1 MTMCWPQGW
10 PGSCSGLTR
19 TGCRR
24 LAMPRLHGICISE
37 HGGQASPTARRGMRC
52 MRRRL
57 GRCCM
62 GKQWIY
68 AAALL
73 AAGAVGWAVNG
84 WRLGEQMAEQHAEH
98 IDLLRRT
105 AEANAQIILQQQADQ
120 QAQAQRLAELDTK
133 HTQELSY
140 ALQENRRLE
149 DLYSDADDERRRLRI
164 EVIVARNDAT
174 VSAIAGAGSM
184 GDAASL
190 ELSGEAGR
198 TVWDIRRGMIEDRE
212 KLEYLQ
218 EWARAGSDYGAA
230 SSQPPVDP

>member
-1 MTMCWPQGW
+1 MMTCWPQGSLD
-10 PGSCSGLTR
+10 SCSGLTR

-37 HGGQASPTARRGMRC
+37 HGAQASRTGRRGMRC
-52 MRRRL
+52 MRKRSGRR
-57 GRCCM
+57 CM

-84 WRLGEQMAEQHAEH
+84 RRLGEQMAEQRAEH

-133 HTQELSY
+133 HTQELSH

-149 DLYSDADDERRRLRI
+149 GLYSRADDERRRLRI
-164 EVIVARNDAT
+164 EVIV
-174 VSAIAGAGSM
+174 
-184 GDAASL
+184 
-190 ELSGEAGR
+190 
-198 TVWDIRRGMIEDRE
+198 DR
-212 KLEYLQ
+212 K
-218 EWARAGSDYGAA
+218 S
-230 SSQPPVDP
+230 VV

>member
-37 HGGQASPTARRGMRC
+37 HGGQASRTARRGMRC
-52 MRRRL
+52 MRKRS

-62 GKQWIY
+62 GRQWIY
-68 AAALL
+68 GAAIS
-73 AAGAVGWAVNG
+73 AAFIAGWLIQS
-84 WRLGEQMAEQHAEH
+84 WRLGEKLAEQRAEH

-105 AEANAQIILQQQADQ
+105 AEANARVILQQQADQ
-120 QAQAQRLAELDTK
+120 QAQAQRLAELDIK
-133 HTQELSY
+133 HTQELSH

-149 DLYSDADDERRRLRI
+149 DLYSRADDDRRRLRI

-174 VSAIAGAGSM
+174 VSAIASAGSV
-184 GDAASL
+184 GDATSL
-190 ELSGEAGR
+190 ELSGAAGR
-198 TVWDIRRGMIEDRE
+198 AVWDIRRGMIEDRE

-218 EWARAGSDYGAA
+218 EWVEAHLAE
-230 SSQPPVDP
+230 